1 MFAPLLTLGSAPAT
15 TLGIRVVNSFAA
27 ASTSGTAGDI
37 GITLVR
43 RLTPPLPLSIVN
55 VSTDRDYAQLG
66 RCVVGDDAC
75 LALQVMCSATN
86 TGLIQG
92 SIVLGQG

>member
-1 MFAPLLTLGSAPAT
+1 
-15 TLGIRVVNSFAA
+15 
-27 ASTSGTAGDI
+27 
-37 GITLVR
+37 
-43 RLTPPLPLSIVN
+43 VN